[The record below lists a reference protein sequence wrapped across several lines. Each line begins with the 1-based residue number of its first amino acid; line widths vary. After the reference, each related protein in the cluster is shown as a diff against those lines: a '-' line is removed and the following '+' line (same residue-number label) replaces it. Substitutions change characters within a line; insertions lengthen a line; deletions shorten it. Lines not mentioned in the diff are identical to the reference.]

1 MPNASAK
8 MPDASAQDGRE
19 AVLSR
24 VRERLGVRGDE
35 PGRRGLV
42 QSRMRN
48 PEPNLIP
55 ERAKKPRAELIKL
68 FQTMLEKAGAKTGRV
83 RSLKGLSEAVA
94 AQLRENNLPLRVR
107 LGADPVFD
115 GLRAEPGILELLSG
129 RADGSDA
136 VGLSHA
142 IAGAAETGTL
152 FLASGPDNP
161 STLNFLPETHTI
173 AILASDIA
181 GSYEEGWAKLRAIYG
196 SFNMP
201 RTVNL
206 IGGPSRTADI
216 EQTIVMGAHGP
227 KNLIVLI
234 VGS

>member
-1 MPNASAK
+1 MADGFAR
-8 MPDASAQDGRE
+8 DGRE
-19 AVLSR
+19 AVLGR
-24 VRERLGVRGDE
+24 VRERLGTRGDE

-48 PEPNLIP
+48 PKANLIP

-68 FQTMLEKAGAKTGRV
+68 FQTMLEKAGAKVNRV
-83 RSLKGLSEAVA
+83 RSLKGLPEAIA
-94 AQLRENNLPLRVR
+94 AQLREHNLPLRLR

-115 GLRAEPGILELLSG
+115 GLRAEPGVLELLPG
-129 RADGSDA
+129 PADASDA

-161 STLNFLPETHTI
+161 STLNFLPETH
-173 AILASDIA
+173 AAVILASDIA
-181 GSYEEGWAKLRAIYG
+181 GSYEEGWAKLRSIYG
-196 SFNMP
+196 ASNMP

-206 IGGPSRTADI
+206 ISGPSRTADI

-227 KNLIVLI
+227 KSLLVLI
-234 VGS
+234 AGP

>member
-1 MPNASAK
+1 MA
-8 MPDASAQDGRE
+8 DATAQDGRL

-48 PEPNLIP
+48 PQANLIP
-55 ERAKKPRAELIKL
+55 ERAKKPKAELIKL
-68 FQTMLEKAGAKTGRV
+68 FQTMLEKAGSKASRV
-83 RSLKGLSEAVA
+83 RSLKGLPEAIA

-107 LGADPVFD
+107 LGTDPVFD
-115 GLRAEPGILELLSG
+115 GLRAEPGILELFSG
-129 RADGSDA
+129 PAEASDA

-161 STLNFLPETHTI
+161 STLNFLPATHVI
-173 AILASDIA
+173 LILASDIA
-181 GSYEEGWAKLRAIYG
+181 GSYEEGWAKLRSIYR

-206 IGGPSRTADI
+206 ISGPSRTADI

-234 VGS
+234 AGS